1 MDERRR
7 TEDRRY
13 TPFLQKCEQH
23 GQMIQDLQV
32 QVADLATIK
41 PIVERIDRIVN
52 GNGVP
57 GGLVAKMAAHTQLF
71 ESLVP
76 SITAEAA
83 NNRAF
88 RATVYKELG
97 SIKETLAENR
107 GSTKAEY
114 VHEEKE
120 QFKVKWYHALF
131 LAALAIFSQ
140 DISGAFH
147 AALNAVFHK

>member
-32 QVADLATIK
+32 QVTDLATIK
-41 PIVERIDRIVN
+41 PIVERTDRIVS
-52 GNGVP
+52 GNGTP
-57 GGLVAKMAAHTQLF
+57 GLKGTVERHTVILDA
-71 ESLVP
+71 LVP
-76 SITAEAA
+76 SLNAEAA

-97 SIKETLAENR
+97 SIRETLAENR
-107 GSTKAEY
+107 GTTKAEH

-120 QFKVKWYHALF
+120 QFRLKWYHALF

-147 AALNAVFHK
+147 AALKAVFHN